1 MRKAFELCYHCAMK
15 ATAHLRLFVVCV
27 FAALNCVL
35 TGCES
40 TPKVDWDS
48 RVGSFTYDQ
57 AVKELGSPLLT
68 TKLNAGGTV
77 ADWPT
82 GARRVGVG
90 GGYGSAGMGMGQAG
104 HSEFL
109 RLTFDENG
117 VLKSWKQEFR

>member
-1 MRKAFELCYHCAMK
+1 MK
-15 ATAHLRLFVVCV
+15 TAVQLRLIVLFVIV
-27 FAALNCVL
+27 ALNCIL

-40 TPKVDWDS
+40 TPKADWDS

-57 AVKELGSPLLT
+57 AVKELGTPLLT

-82 GARRVGVG
+82 GAHRVGVG
-90 GGYGSAGMGMGQAG
+90 GGYGGAGMGMGQAG
-104 HSEFL
+104 QGEFL
-109 RLTFDENG
+109 RLIFDENG